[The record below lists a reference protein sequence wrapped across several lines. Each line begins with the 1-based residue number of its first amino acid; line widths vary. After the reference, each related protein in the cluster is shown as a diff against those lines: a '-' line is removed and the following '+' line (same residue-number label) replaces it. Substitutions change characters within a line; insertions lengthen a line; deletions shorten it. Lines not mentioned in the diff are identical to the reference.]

1 MVNKE
6 NTKIKVKKKARELAF
21 YFDNMSD
28 DLYYG
33 LKIAAH
39 EYKTTMPKLIKIIL
53 TLYVDDGVV
62 NAENVKEY
70 LITEKT
76 NKTKKKT
83 TPSKKVLFR
92 KRKTYL

>member
-39 EYKTTMPKLIKIIL
+39 EYKTAMPKLIKIIL
-53 TLYVDDGVV
+53 TLYGDEGVV
-62 NAENVKEY
+62 NGEGIKGY
-70 LITEKT
+70 LNTEKA
-76 NKTKKKT
+76 NKAKKKT